1 MDYFVFRAFIESM
14 KRDVDPPLDVYDA
27 ASWSVI
33 SPLSEKSI
41 KRKSASMKIP
51 DFTRGKWKTSEPKF
65 AINDIY

>member
-14 KRDVDPPLDVYDA
+14 KRDVTPPLDVYDA

-41 KRKSASMKIP
+41 KKNSASVKIP
-51 DFTRGKWKTSEPKF
+51 DFTRGKWKVSKPKF
-65 AINDIY
+65 AINDLY